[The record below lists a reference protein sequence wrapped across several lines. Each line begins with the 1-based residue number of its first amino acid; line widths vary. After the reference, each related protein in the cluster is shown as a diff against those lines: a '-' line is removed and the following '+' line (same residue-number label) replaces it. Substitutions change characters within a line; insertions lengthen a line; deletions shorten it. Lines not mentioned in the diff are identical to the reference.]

1 MAKALALALVL
12 MAGASAATCCAA
24 PTIYVYADERGVL
37 HLSDV
42 PDDARY
48 RPLGGPEQPAQK
60 AAAPRPY
67 QALID
72 EAAQAY
78 GVDPALVH
86 AVISVESA
94 YNARAVSKRGAAGL
108 MQLMAKTAARY
119 GVADIFD
126 PAQNVRAGTQHLQEL
141 LALFGNDVELAL
153 AAYNAGV
160 QAVERHGRKIPP
172 YPETL
177 QYVPRVLRA
186 YSQRLA
192 Q

>member
-1 MAKALALALVL
+1 
-12 MAGASAATCCAA
+12 
-24 PTIYVYADERGVL
+24 
-37 HLSDV
+37 
-42 PDDARY
+42 
-48 RPLGGPEQPAQK
+48 
-60 AAAPRPY
+60 
-67 QALID
+67 
-72 EAAQAY
+72 
-78 GVDPALVH
+78 
-86 AVISVESA
+86 
-94 YNARAVSKRGAAGL
+94 
-108 MQLMAKTAARY
+108 MAKTAARY